1 MSRIT
6 IRPLGLADIDAAA
19 TIFRRAMLTVACFDE
34 HLHSAEEDRAH
45 WREQLFPNG
54 EIIGAFADQALVGQ
68 IALAPG
74 WINQLHVDPDWHG
87 RGIGSAMLDTVKAQR
102 PDLQLWTFQANL
114 GARRFYERHGFMAV
128 EFTDGEGNEE
138 KLPDVRYRWLR

>member
-6 IRPLGLADIDAAA
+6 IRPLGVADIDAAA
-19 TIFRRAMLTVACFDE
+19 AIFRRAMLTVACFDE
-34 HLHSAEEDRAH
+34 TLHSAEEDRAH
-45 WREQLFPNG
+45 WHEQLSPKG
-54 EIIGAFADQALVGQ
+54 EIIGAFEDHTLVGQ

-74 WINQLHVDPDWHG
+74 WINQLHVHPDWHG
-87 RGIGSAMLDTVKAQR
+87 QGIGSALIDEAKERFA
-102 PDLQLWTFQANL
+102 DLQLWTFQANL
-114 GARRFYERHGFMAV
+114 GARRFYERHGFIAV